1 MEKENQISIQE
12 EKHKKNKK
20 LPKEVSQ
27 AILKKIVYNILKAI
41 GIIIYFAILNLAYI
55 RMNQVNLI
63 KNLATSRASTL
74 CARSLLTPEHKECT
88 LKPEEHIMC
97 TNGRGINE
105 VGAGTEEPSSYQ
117 RTHKEANG
125 RRNRNHEIILGDV

>member
-55 RMNQVNLI
+55 RMNQERLI
-63 KNLATSRASTL
+63 GDIQIFSGTFLV
-74 CARSLLTPEHKECT
+74 
-88 LKPEEHIMC
+88 LKRKWRKGHNSDRIYC
-97 TNGRGINE
+97 F
-105 VGAGTEEPSSYQ
+105 
-117 RTHKEANG
+117 
-125 RRNRNHEIILGDV
+125 IIT